1 MTLTPGAYST
11 QPPWAY
17 MQIPPQTTDMPRT
30 RSTSAKAGPE
40 RAGRGRNPTKRV
52 NARGAA
58 ARGVLEKH
66 TTTRTAKDEEVT
78 AVFDPLR
85 RLVHAL
91 HVASRETERRLGVT
105 GAQLFVLTQL
115 RATPSLSINA
125 LAEPTMTH
133 QSTVSVVVR
142 RLVRRRLVKEVRAQ
156 DDARR
161 VELTLTAAGIALLK
175 RAPEVLQVR
184 LANAIGALGAPQR
197 RALANGLEHLVN
209 ELGVGNAPPAMFFE
223 TLG

>member
-1 MTLTPGAYST
+1 
-11 QPPWAY
+11 
-17 MQIPPQTTDMPRT
+17 MQIPPLTAMPKT
-30 RSTSAKAGPE
+30 RLTSTRNGSR
-40 RAGRGRNPTKRV
+40 RAGGARSATKSAVVRRPGT
-52 NARGAA
+52 NGPPEKRAA
-58 ARGVLEKH
+58 KR
-66 TTTRTAKDEEVT
+66 TTKDEEVT
-78 AVFDPLR
+78 AVFHPLR

-125 LAEPTMTH
+125 LAERTMTH

-142 RLVRRRLVKEVRAQ
+142 RLVRRKLVRKIRAE

-184 LANAIGALGAPQR
+184 LANAIGALGAADR
-197 RALANGLEHLVN
+197 RSLANGLEHLVS
-209 ELGVGNAPPAMFFE
+209 ELGMGDAPPAMFFE
-223 TLG
+223 AVG

>member
-1 MTLTPGAYST
+1 MKRATAKGAISPGV
-11 QPPWAY
+11 PEK
-17 MQIPPQTTDMPRT
+17 RT
-30 RSTSAKAGPE
+30 
-40 RAGRGRNPTKRV
+40 
-52 NARGAA
+52 AR
-58 ARGVLEKH
+58 
-66 TTTRTAKDEEVT
+66 RTAKDEEVT

-125 LAEPTMTH
+125 LAERTMTH

-142 RLVRRRLVKEVRAQ
+142 RLVRRKLVKKVRAQ

-161 VELTLTAAGIALLK
+161 VELTLTPAGISLLR

-184 LANAIGALGAPQR
+184 LASAIGALAAAER
-197 RALANGLEHLVN
+197 RSLAHGLEHLVS

>member
-1 MTLTPGAYST
+1 
-11 QPPWAY
+11 
-17 MQIPPQTTDMPRT
+17 MQIPPLTAMPNTRTTST
-30 RSTSAKAGPE
+30 RNGSR
-40 RAGRGRNPTKRV
+40 RAGGARPTSKSVVRSQGRNGTPGKR
-52 NARGAA
+52 AA
-58 ARGVLEKH
+58 K
-66 TTTRTAKDEEVT
+66 RTAKDEEVS
-78 AVFDPLR
+78 AVFLPLR

-125 LAEPTMTH
+125 LAERTMTH

-142 RLVRRRLVKEVRAQ
+142 RLVRRKLVKKIRAE

-161 VELTLTAAGIALLK
+161 VELTLTPAGIALLR

-184 LANAIGALGAPQR
+184 LANAIGALGAADR
-197 RALANGLEHLVN
+197 RSLANGLEHLVS
-209 ELGVGNAPPAMFFE
+209 ELGVGDAPPAMFFE
-223 TLG
+223 AVG

>member
-1 MTLTPGAYST
+1 
-11 QPPWAY
+11 
-17 MQIPPQTTDMPRT
+17 MPT
-30 RSTSAKAGPE
+30 SRSTSANGGTE
-40 RAGRGRNPTKRV
+40 RAERRRSATKR
-52 NARGAA
+52 AA
-58 ARGVLEKH
+58 ARAAAGLGVPEK
-66 TTTRTAKDEEVT
+66 RMLKRSAKDEEVT

-125 LAEPTMTH
+125 LAERTMTH

-142 RLVRRRLVKEVRAQ
+142 RLVRRKLVKKVRAQ

-161 VELTLTAAGIALLK
+161 VELTLTAAGIALLR

-184 LANAIGALGAPQR
+184 LASAIGALGAAER
-197 RALANGLEHLVN
+197 RALAHGLEHLVG

>member
-1 MTLTPGAYST
+1 MGPLPSAYST
-11 QPPWAY
+11 WLHGLC
-17 MQIPPQTTDMPRT
+17 MQIPPLTAMPKT
-30 RSTSAKAGPE
+30 RLTSTSNGSR
-40 RAGRGRNPTKRV
+40 RAGG
-52 NARGAA
+52 ARAA
-58 ARGVLEKH
+58 ARTAVARGQNGQPEKRAAK
-66 TTTRTAKDEEVT
+66 RTAKDEEVT
-78 AVFDPLR
+78 AVFHPLR

-125 LAEPTMTH
+125 LAERTMTH

-142 RLVRRRLVKEVRAQ
+142 RLVRRKLVRKIRAQ

-161 VELTLTAAGIALLK
+161 VELTLTPAGIALLK

-184 LANAIGALGAPQR
+184 LANAIGTLSPSHR
-197 RALANGLEHLVN
+197 RSLANGLEHLVG
-209 ELGVGNAPPAMFFE
+209 ELGVGDAPPAMFFE
-223 TLG
+223 AVG

>member
-1 MTLTPGAYST
+1 MTPACRPAAFLCILGQRSHGLR
-11 QPPWAY
+11 
-17 MQIPPQTTDMPRT
+17 MLIPPTAMPRPRSAPA
-30 RSTSAKAGPE
+30 RSTS
-40 RAGRGRNPTKRV
+40 N
-52 NARGAA
+52 
-58 ARGVLEKH
+58 
-66 TTTRTAKDEEVT
+66 DEAVT

-125 LAEPTMTH
+125 LAERTMTH

-142 RLVRRRLVKEVRAQ
+142 RLVRRKLVKKVRAT

-161 VELTLTAAGIALLK
+161 VELTLTASGMSLL
-175 RAPEVLQVR
+175 RRSPEVLQVR
-184 LANAIGALGAPQR
+184 LANAI
-197 RALANGLEHLVN
+197 RALAASDRRGLARGLDHLVT
-209 ELGVGNAPPAMFFE
+209 ELGAGDAPPTMFFE